1 MKVKNATENPLT
13 LTFAMSPPPIVTLGE
28 TDRNITVAAG
38 GEGVVAFPVPS
49 QAFPQE
55 GACVIPYRMTLGS
68 GGTLNGEAAV
78 VLRTQTRWWVTSRI
92 KTGPKPSGDDGPI
105 EGLDGPGGL
114 AGLFSQAG
122 DVFTLAAPSKGWKPV
137 TCGNA
142 LPLGD
147 AGPLP
152 SRDSMAIGATRA
164 VARGDMNAVVDV
176 RVIGVDGKE
185 ISIDPPSRGAAP
197 FFIRVWLGD
206 RLAINSRLPAKER
219 AKAVRLLKGAS
230 HVVVEWQSNAD
241 GEAAAGNVLVRFND
255 AESGKP
261 LPGVILDMEQ
271 R

>member
-38 GEGVVAFPVPS
+38 GEGVVAFPVPR
-49 QAFPQE
+49 QAFPQD
-55 GACVIPYRMTLGS
+55 GTCVIPYRMTLGS
-68 GGTLNGEAAV
+68 DGTLNGEAAV
-78 VLRTQTRWWVTSRI
+78 ELRTQTRWWVTSRI
-92 KTGPKPSGDDGPI
+92 KTGPKPSGDDSLI
-105 EGLDGPGGL
+105 EGLGGL
-114 AGLFSQAG
+114 GGLDVLFSQAG

-164 VARGDMNAVVDV
+164 IAPEDLDAVVDV

-185 ISIDPPSRGAAP
+185 ISIDAPSKGAAP

-206 RLAINSRLPAKER
+206 QLVFNSRLAGNER
-219 AKAVRLLKGAS
+219 AKPVRLRKGVNP
-230 HVVVEWQSNAD
+230 VVVEWLSNAD
-241 GEAAAGNVLVRFND
+241 GESAAGTVMVRFND
-255 AESGKP
+255 AKSGKP
-261 LPGVILDMEQ
+261 LSGVLLDMEKK
-271 R
+271 